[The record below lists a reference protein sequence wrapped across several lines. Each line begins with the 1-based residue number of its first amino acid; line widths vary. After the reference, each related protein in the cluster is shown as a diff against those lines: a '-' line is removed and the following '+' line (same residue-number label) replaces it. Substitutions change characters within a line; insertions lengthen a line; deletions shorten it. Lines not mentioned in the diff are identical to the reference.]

1 MKKSTAVLLLAALLA
16 GTAAAQDMKMH
27 RKQAEGA
34 PDEKGWMLA
43 RSTEGRFSVR
53 MPMKFNDFTVT
64 EKDPGAPSLR
74 THTVGIRSS
83 ERIALIATRIQYRE
97 GAAAAKGF
105 FERFET
111 GRGLGATPETIRQ
124 RKVGALRAVDL
135 VIRRPA
141 EVSYQRVVLLDA
153 DLLMLSVEAPK
164 EHDALA
170 QELSAQ
176 FFESLRVDPK

>member
-1 MKKSTAVLLLAALLA
+1 MTKSIALLLAAWLLA
-16 GTAAAQDMKMH
+16 GAAAAQMTMH
-27 RKQAEGA
+27 RQQAEGA

-43 RSTEGRFSVR
+43 RSSLGRFSVR

-83 ERIALIATRIQYRE
+83 ERIALVATRIEYRE
-97 GAAAAKGF
+97 GTAAAKGF

-111 GRGLGATPETIRQ
+111 GRGFGVTPESVRQ
-124 RKVGALRAVDL
+124 RKIGAQRAVDA
-135 VIRRPA
+135 VIRRGA
-141 EVSYQRVVLLDA
+141 DVSYQRVVLLDA

-164 EHDALA
+164 EHEALA
-170 QELSAQ
+170 LELSAK
-176 FFESLRVDPK
+176 FFESLRFDPK